1 MDKRKKVLIVCAVLF
16 FGSMISATELEAFRF
31 GFQSSLGEPVF
42 SFYGEPVYPPWDLF
56 LWLRFLFVAGAAP
69 ILFSGMFLFMG
80 AGVVATGGIWY
91 VVNRSNMPDL
101 KSTLHGSAHWAT
113 KEEVEK
119 TGLFGDSGVYV
130 GAVKE
135 RSILRYLRHD
145 GPDHVLA
152 FAPTRSGKGVGL
164 VLPTLLTW
172 PHSVLVHDIKGEN
185 WALSAGWRQKEL
197 GSLCLK
203 FDPTA
208 GDGSSVRFN
217 PLSEIRIG
225 TDHEIKDVQN
235 IATMIVDPDGK
246 GLNDHWAKTG
256 FSLLVGVILHCLY
269 AEKEKTLRGVARFIS
284 NPEAGSDIEFLEI
297 MKSTQ
302 HDPDFLRKWSD
313 RNGAA
318 TAVHPVVAESAQEML
333 NKAENER
340 SGVISTAMS
349 FLSLYRDP
357 VVAKNTETS
366 DFMLT
371 DLMNAEKPVS
381 LYIVVP
387 PSDKDRLKPLVR
399 LIVNQTVRRLTEKME
414 FADGHFVASY
424 KHRLLL
430 MIDEFPSLGKLD
442 IFVEALSFIAGYG
455 LKAYLITQDV
465 SQLNAVYTRDE
476 GIFPNCNI
484 RIAYAPNKPE
494 TAELLSKMCG
504 KTTVF
509 RATTSL
515 SGGRFSW
522 ILKQKTIGEQEFGR
536 DLLMS
541 DEAMSLPP
549 DESLIFVSGHPTIR
563 GKKIKY
569 YEDPEFLRRAQI
581 PAPKISDRIERLP
594 PAESFPDVADPEKID
609 RLLSV
614 TELPEGISLVP
625 EEENPVSEEP
635 IASGERTLTTG
646 RSFRK
651 KRDHL

>member
-1 MDKRKKVLIVCAVLF
+1 MDKRKKVLIVCAGLF
-16 FGSMISATELEAFRF
+16 FGSMAGATEFEAFRF
-31 GFQSSLGEPVF
+31 DFQSSLGIPVF
-42 SFYGEPVYPPWDLF
+42 SFYGVPVYPPWDLF

-69 ILFSGMFLFMG
+69 VLFSGTLLFVG
-80 AGVVATGGIWY
+80 AGVVATGGLWY
-91 VVNRSNMPDL
+91 VVKNSNMPDL

-113 KEEVEK
+113 KEEVEA
-119 TGLFGDSGVYV
+119 TGLFGNSGVYV

-135 RSILRYLRHD
+135 GSALRYLRHD
-145 GPDHVLA
+145 GPDHILA

-164 VLPTLLTW
+164 VIPTLLTW

-256 FSLLVGVILHCLY
+256 FALLVGVILHCLY

-284 NPEAGSDIEFLEI
+284 NPEAGSDTEFLET

-302 HDPDFLRKWSD
+302 HDPDFFRKWTD
-313 RNGAA
+313 RNGAG
-318 TAVHPVVAESAQEML
+318 TAVHPVVAESAQEVL
-333 NKAENER
+333 NKADAER

-366 DFMLT
+366 DFALA
-371 DLMNAEKPVS
+371 DLMNADKPVS

-399 LIVNQTVRRLTEKME
+399 LVINQTVRRLTEKME

-442 IFVEALSFIAGYG
+442 IFVESLSFIAGYG

-484 RIAYAPNKPE
+484 RIAYAPNKSE

-504 KTTVF
+504 KSTVF

-536 DLLMS
+536 ELLMP

-549 DESLIFVSGHPTIR
+549 DESLIFVAGHSPIR

-569 YEDPEFLRRAQI
+569 YEDPEFARRAGI
-581 PAPKISDRIERLP
+581 PPPRISDRIEIISP
-594 PAESFPDVADPEKID
+594 PELIPDAMNPENVEN
-609 RLLSV
+609 LLS
-614 TELPEGISLVP
+614 TMDLPDGVSLVP
-625 EEENPVSEEP
+625 EEENS
-635 IASGERTLTTG
+635 ASGGDSGERTSATG
-646 RSFRK
+646 TSFRN
-651 KRDHL
+651 KRDFL